1 MIQHYITNFNV
12 SYTIFF
18 KKGDV
23 TMKNTMKNTEDLV
36 RQLSAFLEDS
46 PLNRARINDADVTFY
61 TDPVCA
67 VARADDP
74 FFERLREPEIV
85 NPGFRLPG
93 EWLPGA
99 RSVIS
104 IFYPLTESVR
114 RSNYA
119 PGPPSAEWL
128 YARIE
133 GGDQC
138 IPASLTYLRD
148 ELIKEGARAVIPSM
162 EPEFKVF
169 PGFTSNWSE
178 RHVAFIAGLGAFG
191 LSKSF
196 ITAKGAAGRLG
207 SIVTDLPWPATSR
220 SSEDVYEYCN
230 QCQACLHRCPSGA
243 ITPEGKDK
251 SVCSAYLGTTRAA
264 FAPRYGCGKCQTKV
278 PCEAGVPAR
287 KQA

>member
-1 MIQHYITNFNV
+1 
-12 SYTIFF
+12 
-18 KKGDV
+18 
-23 TMKNTMKNTEDLV
+23 MKNTEDLV
-36 RQLSAFLEDS
+36 RQLSGFLEDS

-61 TDPVCA
+61 ADPVCA
-67 VARADDP
+67 VAGAGDP

-93 EWLPGA
+93 EWLPDA

-114 RSNYA
+114 VSNYA
-119 PGPPSAEWL
+119 PGHPSSEWL

-133 GGDQC
+133 GGDRC
-138 IPASLTYLRD
+138 IPDSLTYLVD
-148 ELIKEGARAVIPSM
+148 EFAKEGVRAVVPSM
-162 EPEFKVF
+162 DPAFKVF

-178 RHVAFIAGLGAFG
+178 RHVAFIAGLGTFG

-196 ITAKGAAGRLG
+196 ITFKGVAGRFG
-207 SIVTDLPWPATSR
+207 SIITDRAWPVTPR
-220 SSEDVYEYCN
+220 SYTDAYEYCN

-251 SVCSAYLGTTRAA
+251 SVCGAYLGTTREIY
-264 FAPRYGCGKCQTKV
+264 APRYGCGKCQTKV
-278 PCEAGVPAR
+278 PCEAGVPPRR
-287 KQA
+287 KGTGLDSGTDPE

>member
-1 MIQHYITNFNV
+1 
-12 SYTIFF
+12 
-18 KKGDV
+18 
-23 TMKNTMKNTEDLV
+23 MKNTEDLT
-36 RQLSAFLEDS
+36 RQLSNFLQES
-46 PLNRARINDADVTFY
+46 SLNRAEINGAAVTFY
-61 TDPVCA
+61 ENPICA

-74 FFERLREPEIV
+74 FFGRLREPEIV
-85 NPGFRLPG
+85 NPDFRLPE

-114 RSNYA
+114 KSNYA
-119 PGPPSAEWL
+119 PGDPSTEWL

-138 IPASLTYLRD
+138 IPDSLTYLRD
-148 ELIKEGARAVIPSM
+148 EFIKEGIRAVIPSM

-196 ITAKGAAGRLG
+196 ITVKGAAGRLG

-220 SSEDVYEYCN
+220 SCTDVYEYCN
-230 QCQACLHRCPSGA
+230 QCQACLRRCPSGA

-251 SVCSAYLGTTRAA
+251 SVCSAYLGTTRTAY
-264 FAPRYGCGKCQTKV
+264 APRYGCGKCQTNV
-278 PCEAGVPAR
+278 PCEAGVPPAR
-287 KQA
+287 HSS